1 MRKYASH
8 RTSPEIRPWA
18 LRSYLQF
25 LQEEALQLLQLS
37 PPLEEVK
44 TPPLFTPKRENCF
57 STFLLRQCGQVT
69 LFAADDTIF
78 SKSLSQRPQR
88 YS

>member
-1 MRKYASH
+1 MLQDEHCAVCR
-8 RTSPEIRPWA
+8 A

-25 LQEEALQLLQLS
+25 LQEDALQLLQPS
-37 PPLEEVK
+37 PPREEVK

-57 STFLLRQCGQVT
+57 STFQLRQWGHLTFFV
-69 LFAADDTIF
+69 AEETIF
-78 SKSLSQRPQR
+78 SKSSPHRRQR

>member
-1 MRKYASH
+1 MLC
-8 RTSPEIRPWA
+8 

-25 LQEEALQLLQLS
+25 LQEDALQLLQPS

-57 STFLLRQCGQVT
+57 STFELRQWGHVT
-69 LFAADDTIF
+69 FFAVEETIF
-78 SKSLSQRPQR
+78 SKSLSQRRQL

>member
-1 MRKYASH
+1 MPRDEDCAGCG
-8 RTSPEIRPWA
+8 A
-18 LRSYLQF
+18 LQVYLQL
-25 LQEEALQLLQLS
+25 LQDDALQLLQLS

-57 STFLLRQCGQVT
+57 STFELRQRGHET
-69 LFAADDTIF
+69 FFAAEETIF
-78 SKSLSQRPQR
+78 SKSLSHRRQR